1 MIRSIHSQSLRD
13 ALTEVAM
20 NNNGLVYIENRE
32 LRKQI
37 QEKYQEKNEVQDSF
51 FVSSNVSAD
60 QIRSE
65 LEDYATGDD
74 RIEKLEGTKGYYFD
88 LSDFPNWDK
97 SLLDIFMKTFEHN
110 TPIVRKK
117 EIASKVRERTNIA
130 DEDVEF
136 LLDKFADGSRDESTH
151 LEKLRAQ
158 GTKFYLPGSRL
169 YENTTR
175 PLADIEDVLSTAAS
189 KKRDPGTVTRQD
201 LEQALKVEAPDE
213 LIHELTRRGYLISL
227 PGKNKWLVNEE
238 GCIDNYTKSVVS
250 DEIAPT
256 VEEQLTEHDFIFPA
270 KEYNTIV
277 KDALKQATGI
287 LNDLDE
293 NDREEVLESI
303 QQSVENELIEADGGL
318 TEANVYKETDED
330 ITEGETDRSY
340 LAWEQKISQ
349 IVGEKVKQLDGKI
362 EGDLK
367 HFVENKLEDELRTF
381 GNDDPMVNSYY
392 IQNIKK
398 GLKEHRK
405 EKY

>member
-1 MIRSIHSQSLRD
+1 
-13 ALTEVAM
+13 M

-97 SLLDIFMKTFEHN
+97 SLLDIFMETFEHN

-117 EIASKVRERTNIA
+117 EIASKVREGTNIA

-151 LEKLRAQ
+151 LEKLHAQ

-169 YENTTR
+169 YENTSR
-175 PLADIEDVLSTAAS
+175 PLADLEDVLSTAAS

-201 LEQALKVEAPDE
+201 IEQALKVEAPDE

-238 GCIDNYTKSVVS
+238 GCINSYTESVVA

-256 VEEQLTEHDFIFPA
+256 VEEQLTQHDFIFPA
-270 KEYNTIV
+270 NEYNSIV
-277 KDALKQATGI
+277 RDALKEATGI
-287 LNDLDE
+287 LDDLDE
-293 NDREEVLESI
+293 NNREDVLESI

-318 TEANVYKETDED
+318 TEANIYQETDVDMTGE
-330 ITEGETDRSY
+330 EGETDRSY
-340 LAWEQKISQ
+340 LAWEEKISQ
-349 IVGEKVKQLDGKI
+349 LVDEKVKQLDRKI
-362 EGDLK
+362 EGDLR
-367 HFVENKLEDELRTF
+367 HFVENKLEGEIRTF
-381 GNDDPMVNSYY
+381 GNNDPMVNSYY
-392 IQNIKK
+392 IQNIKEE
-398 GLKEHRK
+398 LKEYRK
-405 EKY
+405 GNY